1 MKLDTRAFAT
11 ASAVIAAVLFVI
23 CALFVALAPR
33 ETTAVAGYLI
43 HVNVSGMTRSLT
55 WGSFIGG
62 LVGWTVGTGVVG
74 AALAWVYNRLVR
86 EAGP

>member
-43 HVNVSGMTRSLT
+43 HVDVSGMTRSLT

-62 LVGWTVGTGVVG
+62 LVGWTVGTGIVG
-74 AALAWVYNRLVR
+74 ATLAWFYNQLVH
-86 EAGP
+86 ESGQ